1 MKQFITHLC
10 PLTRL
15 CSTQFLAVAFAG
27 SFASL
32 INIAVVAIIAGSLTS
47 ESATRPF
54 SKEAALFTAAV
65 VVFFVLQRFNMRRTI
80 AMTEQVG
87 ETLRHTILETMSYS
101 PTIVDERLSHNE
113 KRSLISRDVSAVAS
127 AVRSLLALPAQA
139 SAAVGALLYL
149 FYLSL
154 TVGMLSLSV
163 TALTAVVV
171 ELSKKRSVKL
181 LKAAHAESER
191 HFTFSDDL
199 FQGHK
204 ELKLDPPWAEEFL
217 RDDLYASNT
226 RAALLTKDAKILQG
240 DFTLIGIVLSFLL
253 LGSLAFY
260 LRPFIDLS
268 ASELTSAFTVL
279 IFFQGAM
286 ANFVQT
292 VSGMHIAAISLQ
304 RIVEFLAISTSED
317 ERALPPAEPAS
328 AEGWQAIHLRGV
340 SFRYPSDYGQDQFQL
355 KNIDLSI
362 KRGSTVFIV
371 GENGSGKTTLAKILL
386 GLYQPMQGEIF
397 LDRTVVAPNNLLS
410 YRSLFSAVFSEGH
423 LFRRNTQGLFRKSE
437 AIIRRSLERMK
448 IELNVSADGRIDI
461 KPYSQG
467 QKKRLASA
475 FTLCSNHSVY
485 LFDEWTADQDPDFR
499 HYFYYEFLPQ
509 MKAAGKTLLVI
520 THDDRH
526 FGLADLVVKLAGGK
540 IESEHGALAAASI

>member
-10 PLTRL
+10 PLMRL
-15 CSTQFLAVAFAG
+15 CSAQFLSVAFAG
-27 SFASL
+27 SLASL
-32 INIAVVAIIAGSLTS
+32 INIAVIAIIAGSLTS

-54 SKEAALFTAAV
+54 SREAALFSAAV
-65 VVFFVLQRFNMRRTI
+65 IVFFVLQRFNTRRTI
-80 AMTEQVG
+80 SMIEQVG
-87 ETLRHTILETMSYS
+87 KTLRHTILETMSYS
-101 PTIVDERLSHNE
+101 PIIVDERLSHSE
-113 KRSLISRDVSAVAS
+113 KRGLISRDVNTVAS

-139 SAAVGALLYL
+139 SAAIGAVLYL
-149 FYLSL
+149 FYLSI

-163 TALTAVVV
+163 TAFTAVVL

-181 LKAAHAESER
+181 LKDAHAESER
-191 HFTFSDDL
+191 HFAFSDDL

-204 ELKLDPPWAEEFL
+204 ELKLDRPWAEEFL
-217 RDDLYASNT
+217 RDDLYASNAQ
-226 RAALLTKDAKILQG
+226 AALLAKDAKILQG

-268 ASELTSAFTVL
+268 ASALTSAFTVL

-286 ANFVQT
+286 ANLLQT
-292 VSGMHIAAISLQ
+292 ISGIHIAAISLQ
-304 RIVEFLAISTSED
+304 RIVEFLAISTSKD
-317 ERALPPAEPAS
+317 ERALPNAES
-328 AEGWQAIHLRGV
+328 AFTEGWQAIHLRGV
-340 SFRYPSDYGQDQFQL
+340 SFRYPSDCRQDQFQL
-355 KNIDLSI
+355 TNIDLSI

-386 GLYQPMQGEIF
+386 GLYQPIHGEIF
-397 LDRTVVAPNNLLS
+397 LDLTVVTSDNLLS

-437 AIIRRSLERMK
+437 ALIRSSLERMK
-448 IELNVSADGRIDI
+448 IELNVSDDGRIDI

-475 FTLCSNHSVY
+475 FTLSANHSVY
-485 LFDEWTADQDPDFR
+485 LFDEWTADQDPEFR

-526 FGLADLVVKLAGGK
+526 FGLADLVVKLSGGE
-540 IESEHGALAAASI
+540 IESARSSLATAYK

>member
-10 PLTRL
+10 PLMRL
-15 CSTQFLAVAFAG
+15 CSAQFLAIAFAG
-27 SFASL
+27 SLASL

-47 ESATRPF
+47 ESATQPF
-54 SKEAALFTAAV
+54 SREAALFTAAV
-65 VVFFVLQRFNMRRTI
+65 VVYFVLQRFNTRRTI

-113 KRSLISRDVSAVAS
+113 KRGLISRDVSNVAS

-139 SAAVGALLYL
+139 SAAIGALLYL
-149 FYLSL
+149 FYVSL

-163 TALTAVVV
+163 TALTAVVL
-171 ELSKKRSVKL
+171 ELSKKRSARL

-217 RDDLYASNT
+217 RDDLYASNA
-226 RAALLTKDAKILQG
+226 RAALLATEAKILQG
-240 DFTLIGIVLSFLL
+240 DFTLIGIVLSFIL

-260 LRPFIDLS
+260 LRPIIDLS

-292 VSGMHIAAISLQ
+292 ISGMHIAAISMQ
-304 RIVEFLAISTSED
+304 RIAEFLAVSTSRD
-317 ERALPPAEPAS
+317 ERALPPAEPACT
-328 AEGWQAIHLRGV
+328 EGWQAIHLRGV
-340 SFRYPSDYGQDQFQL
+340 SFRYPSDCEQDQFQL
-355 KNIDLSI
+355 TNIDLSI
-362 KRGSTVFIV
+362 ERGSTVFIV

-386 GLYQPMQGEIF
+386 GLYQPMYGNIS
-397 LDRTVVAPNNLLS
+397 LDRKAVTADNLLS
-410 YRSLFSAVFSEGH
+410 YRALFSAVFSEGH
-423 LFRRNTQGLFRKSE
+423 LFRRNTRGLFRKSE
-437 AIIRRSLERMK
+437 ALIRSSLDRMK
-448 IELNVSADGRIDI
+448 IELNVSDDGRIDI

-475 FTLCSNHSVY
+475 FTLCTNHAVY
-485 LFDEWTADQDPDFR
+485 LFDEWTADQDPEFR

-520 THDDRH
+520 THDDRY
-526 FGLADLVVKLAGGK
+526 FGLADLVVKLSGGK
-540 IESEHGALAAASI
+540 IVRESGAVAAANI